1 MTNESSFDSSRH
13 ENEVSPRRAAR
24 AARQRVE
31 AGGNDPVAPV
41 TESDSAYTAGSAVSA
56 AEALAGDP
64 VAPTEAQLAAEQQRA
79 QAVAAAQRARTE
91 GALRARSEAIEA
103 QRAAAERVRETLR
116 ANAAGPRR
124 ARSASGRSA
133 VTPDSAPYFTPSA
146 AAPAADA
153 GAPFDQ
159 DHRAVP
165 PVAPPTAMVEAP
177 AEAPAEPL
185 LAVPPAPT
193 AAPPAVPTTAPEP
206 EPAGQ
211 RWDAREHAAMSFND
225 ILSHPGHAANGLPNP
240 GKAEPVQAQD
250 VTTAFEQVVEP
261 VAEAPAPATQ
271 LHEFPVSESDGPD
284 WHETEPA
291 ADPADVAHGM
301 DDVHAAAPEARAHDE
316 TPAPV
321 AYGAAYEAVPGHESL
336 EYHYEGDEHLPESHE
351 HEHHEYQDHELAAQG
366 GGRESLFL
374 GGPTAADLAHRKR
387 RRRRRNAVMAAVLL
401 GFCAVIFGV
410 VIVLQGVMDKLN
422 PKDFP
427 APGGATVSFEV
438 KSGWGPQQIGRA
450 LVEDDIV
457 ASDKLFL
464 EAIQMVETENRVIH
478 PGKYDLRLQMPAL
491 DAATILIGDGPEKVG
506 YVAIKQNTRM
516 PAVLEEISKATGLSL
531 ASLENLAGDPA
542 AFGIKGDVKSLEGF
556 LHPGEYRFP
565 IDSDAEEV
573 LQLMVD
579 ATKKALTDE
588 GITDPAQQ
596 YRVLTIASILQAEA
610 RPDDYATVAGALENR
625 LHASNTETNGL
636 LQVDSTVIYGLDRYT
651 LHFTQEEKQDAGN
664 KYNSYVHKG
673 LPPTPIGSPGT
684 SAIKAAANPKAN
696 DYYYW
701 VTVNTNTGET
711 KFAKT
716 YREHQVNQ
724 NEFRVWC
731 AANTDV
737 CK

>member
-13 ENEVSPRRAAR
+13 EHEVSPRRAAR
-24 AARQRVE
+24 AARQRAE
-31 AGGNDPVAPV
+31 ARGTDPVAPRGA
-41 TESDSAYTAGSAVSA
+41 SDSADSATSAVSA
-56 AEALAGDP
+56 EETPETVPA
-64 VAPTEAQLAAEQQRA
+64 APTEAELAAEHQRA

-91 GALRARSEAIEA
+91 SALRARSEAIEA

-124 ARSASGRSA
+124 ARSESGRSA
-133 VTPDSAPYFTPSA
+133 VSPDSIGADVPFNQDQPAVPEPRAPREAESGDDARAASGHRP
-146 AAPAADA
+146 AAPAAPA
-153 GAPFDQ
+153 SAP
-159 DHRAVP
+159 V
-165 PVAPPTAMVEAP
+165 V
-177 AEAPAEPL
+177 
-185 LAVPPAPT
+185 
-193 AAPPAVPTTAPEP
+193 AAPVQVHE
-206 EPAGQ
+206 EPA
-211 RWDAREHAAMSFND
+211 RHTPEARPWDARDHSAMSFND
-225 ILSHPGHAANGLPNP
+225 ILSHQSKTSVRPRQAAHPSPAPVREHEPVFDHAEAQLAVAASP
-240 GKAEPVQAQD
+240 ATRVHPVQAF
-250 VTTAFEQVVEP
+250 A
-261 VAEAPAPATQ
+261 AY
-271 LHEFPVSESDGPD
+271 G
-284 WHETEPA
+284 TEPEQEE
-291 ADPADVAHGM
+291 PADGQVPGIHDSEPA
-301 DDVHAAAPEARAHDE
+301 DDARSHEE

-321 AYGAAYEAVPGHESL
+321 TYEAAYDPHAGHADWGSHPAEDPAHPDDAYHDYPGDEHHYDDHHQAVPGT
-336 EYHYEGDEHLPESHE
+336 
-351 HEHHEYQDHELAAQG
+351 
-366 GGRESLFL
+366 GRESLFL
-374 GGPTAADLAHRKR
+374 GGPSAADLAARKR
-387 RRRRRNAVMAAVLL
+387 RRRRRNTVMAVVLL

-410 VIVLQGVMDKLN
+410 VLVLQGVMDKLN

-427 APGGATVSFEV
+427 APGGAAVSFEV
-438 KSGWGPQQIGRA
+438 KQGWGPQQIGRE
-450 LVEDDIV
+450 LVADNIV

-464 EAIQMVETENRVIH
+464 EAIQLVETENREIH
-478 PGKYDLRLQMPAL
+478 PGTYDLRLQMPAL

-516 PAVLEEISKATGLSL
+516 PAVLEEVSTATGLSL
-531 ASLENLAGDPA
+531 ESLQKLADDPK
-542 AFGIKGDVKSLEGF
+542 AFGIKGDVPNLEGY

-565 IDSDAEEV
+565 IDSDAKSV

-579 ATKKALTDE
+579 ATEKSLEAE
-588 GITDPAQQ
+588 GITDPAEQ
-596 YRVLTIASILQAEA
+596 YRTLKIASILQAEA

-625 LHASNTETNGL
+625 LHAGNTETNGL

-684 SAIKAAANPKAN
+684 SAIKAAAHPKAN

-724 NEFRVWC
+724 NEFRAWC
-731 AANTDV
+731 ADNTDV